1 MSQTMT
7 SLSPTLPDDIAE
19 TVRCAL
25 AEDVGGGDLTAVL
38 IPDGQMAHARVVTRE
53 DAVLC
58 GAAWFDE
65 VFHQLDVRARIAWK
79 TSDGDA
85 IRAGQALCRIE
96 GPARAILTGE
106 RTALNFLQML
116 SGVATRT
123 HSYVDA
129 IRGTHAV
136 ILDTRK
142 TVPGLRMAQ
151 KYAVRCGGGQN
162 HRLGLYDGILIKENH
177 IAAAGSI
184 VAAIGAAKASAA
196 PGLLVE
202 IEVENLQQLR
212 EALAAGARR
221 ILLDNFDLEGLR
233 AAVRETGARAQLEVS
248 GGVTLA
254 HVRAIAET
262 GVDFISVGDL
272 TKNLTAVDLS
282 LRFEKTSR

>member
-1 MSQTMT
+1 MNS
-7 SLSPTLPDDIAE
+7 TLTVPPDVAD
-19 TVRCAL
+19 TVRRAL
-25 AEDVGGGDLTAVL
+25 AEDIGGGDLTARL
-38 IPDGQMAHARVVTRE
+38 IPENRVVRGQVLTRQ

-58 GAAWFDE
+58 GTAWFDE
-65 VFHQLDVRARIAWK
+65 VFRQLDARATWK
-79 TSDGDA
+79 AQDGEA
-85 IRAGQALCRIE
+85 IRAGQTLCQIE

-106 RTALNFLQML
+106 RTALNFLQTL

-123 HSYVDA
+123 RSYVDA

-142 TVPGLRMAQ
+142 TVPGLRLAQ

-184 VAAIGAAKASAA
+184 AAALKAAKDAAA

-202 IEVENLQQLR
+202 VEVENLQQLQ
-212 EALAAGARR
+212 EALAAGAGR

-233 AAVRETGARAQLEVS
+233 AAVMVTRKRAQLEVS
-248 GGVTLA
+248 GGVTLTN
-254 HVRAIAET
+254 VRAIAET
-262 GVDFISVGDL
+262 GVDFISAGDL

-282 LRFEKTSR
+282 LRFEKTLR

>member
-1 MSQTMT
+1 MQMIS
-7 SLSPTLPDDIAE
+7 SPDDIAE
-19 TVRCAL
+19 TVRRAI
-25 AEDVGGGDLTAVL
+25 AEDVGNGDLTAAL
-38 IPDGQMAHARVVTRE
+38 IPENQTARAQVVTRE

-58 GAAWFDE
+58 GSAWFDE
-65 VFHQLDVRARIAWK
+65 VFRQLDTRVRTTWK
-79 TSDGDA
+79 APDGET
-85 IRAGQALCRIE
+85 IRAGQTLCQIE

-106 RTALNFLQML
+106 RTALNFLQTL

-123 HSYVDA
+123 RSYVDA

-142 TVPGLRMAQ
+142 TVPGLRLAQ

-177 IAAAGSI
+177 IAAAGS
-184 VAAIGAAKASAA
+184 VTAALKAAIAVAA

-202 IEVENLQQLR
+202 VEVENLQQLQ
-212 EALAAGARR
+212 EALAVGASR

-233 AAVRETGARAQLEVS
+233 AAVMVTRKRAQLEVS
-248 GGVTLA
+248 GGVTLTN
-254 HVRAIAET
+254 VRAIAET
-262 GVDFISVGDL
+262 GVDFISAGDL

-282 LRFEKTSR
+282 LRFEKTLR

>member
-1 MSQTMT
+1 MRTT
-7 SLSPTLPDDIAE
+7 WNA
-19 TVRCAL
+19 
-25 AEDVGGGDLTAVL
+25 
-38 IPDGQMAHARVVTRE
+38 PDGE
-53 DAVLC
+53 
-58 GAAWFDE
+58 
-65 VFHQLDVRARIAWK
+65 
-79 TSDGDA
+79 A
-85 IRAGQALCRIE
+85 IRAGQTLCQIE

-106 RTALNFLQML
+106 RTALNFLQTL

-123 HSYVDA
+123 RSYVDA
-129 IRGTHAV
+129 IRGTRAI

-142 TVPGLRMAQ
+142 TVPGLRLAQ

-184 VAAIGAAKASAA
+184 VAAIEAAKASAA

-221 ILLDNFDLEGLR
+221 ILLDNFDLAGLR
-233 AAVRETGARAQLEVS
+233 AAVGETRGRAQLEVS

-254 HVRAIAET
+254 NVRALAET
-262 GVDFISVGDL
+262 GVDFISIGDL

-282 LRFEKTSR
+282 LRFEKALR

>member
-1 MSQTMT
+1 MSTPM
-7 SLSPTLPDDIAE
+7 LPPDIAE
-19 TVRCAL
+19 TVRRAL
-25 AEDVGGGDLTAVL
+25 AEDMGNGDLTAAL
-38 IPDGQMAHARVVTRE
+38 IPENQTARAQVVTRE
-53 DAVLC
+53 NAVLC
-58 GAAWFDE
+58 GTAWFDE
-65 VFHQLDVRARIAWK
+65 TFHQLDTRVRTTWNAP
-79 TSDGDA
+79 DGEA
-85 IRAGQALCRIE
+85 IRAGQTLCQIE

-106 RTALNFLQML
+106 RTALNFLQTL

-123 HSYVDA
+123 RSYVDA
-129 IRGTHAV
+129 IRGTHAI

-142 TVPGLRMAQ
+142 TVPGLRLAQ

-184 VAAIGAAKASAA
+184 VAAIEAAKASAA

-202 IEVENLQQLR
+202 IEVENLRQLR

-221 ILLDNFDLEGLR
+221 ILLDNFDLAGLR
-233 AAVRETGARAQLEVS
+233 AAVGETRGRAQLEVS

-254 HVRAIAET
+254 NVRALAET
-262 GVDFISVGDL
+262 GVDFISIGDL

-282 LRFEKTSR
+282 LRFEKALR